1 MTKLFFAFARF
12 SVLGVCLAAV
22 AWAADKE
29 KTEAQQ
35 WFEEAEKA
43 WEEALVL
50 DDELRAKKA
59 EAEAAAEEGKEPDE
73 EETAKLPKPDFAG
86 AFELFKKSAEA
97 GFSDA
102 ALRVSELLLAG
113 RGVPKDTI
121 GAFEWAE
128 KAAAMGN
135 LEAQLLT
142 ASKFEEGRGTQ
153 KSLSKALAL
162 YETALEQGSPVARMK
177 VANLLDRGEPGV
189 EQNRARALPLFQ
201 QAARDGDAGAIYMVG
216 LYLQRGYVVEK
227 NEEAASQWFLRGAEI
242 GEARAQRK
250 LAMRYLMGTG
260 VQQNTV
266 EALKWCD
273 LALKNPDGDVET
285 KNLAREYREAIVEK
299 LTPRKI
305 DQAARY
311 VERFKLKTFKDIS
324 LPPLPYKGPAPVYH
338 TLADV
343 NGNQLE
349 AAVIAVN
356 AEAVVLE
363 RRSDSKRFTVPL
375 KRLSAESLELLKGL
389 E

>member
-1 MTKLFFAFARF
+1 M
-12 SVLGVCLAAV
+12 
-22 AWAADKE
+22 
-29 KTEAQQ
+29 
-35 WFEEAEKA
+35 
-43 WEEALVL
+43 
-50 DDELRAKKA
+50 
-59 EAEAAAEEGKEPDE
+59 
-73 EETAKLPKPDFAG
+73 
-86 AFELFKKSAEA
+86 
-97 GFSDA
+97 
-102 ALRVSELLLAG
+102 LLAG

-128 KAAAMGN
+128 KAAGMGN

-227 NEEAASQWFLRGAEI
+227 NEDAASQWFLRGAEI